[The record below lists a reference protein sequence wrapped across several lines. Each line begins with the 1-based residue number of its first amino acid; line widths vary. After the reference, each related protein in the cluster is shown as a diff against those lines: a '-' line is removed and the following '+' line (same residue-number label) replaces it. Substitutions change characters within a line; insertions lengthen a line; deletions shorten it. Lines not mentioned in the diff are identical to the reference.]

1 MGRTRHVFRRAIGVS
16 RGQCPLAYLDG
27 ELGSRIGFGE
37 RENCRLRFTVPL
49 TVLGRFISPA
59 LRDDIDRRAL
69 LVFFFCAM
77 ALGAALSLAGLA
89 LKAKNLLREGRY
101 HGDDCL
107 F

>member
-1 MGRTRHVFRRAIGVS
+1 
-16 RGQCPLAYLDG
+16 
-27 ELGSRIGFGE
+27 
-37 RENCRLRFTVPL
+37 
-49 TVLGRFISPA
+49 
-59 LRDDIDRRAL
+59 
-69 LVFFFCAM
+69 M